1 MPIFRPKQAQH
12 MDKLLRNAGILALAY
27 LLFNQVYNS
36 IYNRIDFGS
45 TRIKI
50 GRLRPNGVFVKIT
63 QPIQNNNKI
72 SFPIESIRA
81 TVLYGEHPLAEIVL
95 PAPVT
100 IEAAQTTELVFDA
113 FLDFSYLGAS
123 VFDMA
128 NTGNWLQAL
137 RVKGYAV
144 SKGIVIPYEHTIS
157 VG

>member
-1 MPIFRPKQAQH
+1 

-27 LLFNQVYNS
+27 LIFNQVYNS
-36 IYNRIDFGS
+36 IYNRIDFGR

-50 GRLRPNGVFVKIT
+50 GRLKTNGVFVKIT

-72 SFPIESIRA
+72 SFPIDAIHA
-81 TVLYGEHPLAEIVL
+81 TVLYGENPLAEITL
-95 PAPVT
+95 PTPIV
-100 IEAAQTTELVFDA
+100 IEASQTTELVFDT

-144 SKGIVIPYEHTIS
+144 SKGVVIPYEHTIS

>member
-1 MPIFRPKQAQH
+1 

-50 GRLRPNGVFVKIT
+50 GRLKTNGVFVKIT

-72 SFPIESIRA
+72 SFPIDSIRA
-81 TVLYGEHPLAEIVL
+81 TVLYGENPLAEITL
-95 PAPVT
+95 PTPIV
-100 IEAAQTTELVFDA
+100 IEASQTTELVFDT

-137 RVKGYAV
+137 RIKDPTSVPSVFLPTTYAR
-144 SKGIVIPYEHTIS
+144 TL
-157 VG
+157 